1 MDSFYKLS
9 GLRCNPAKCQL
20 FCAGIPKEE
29 MLTISEFTEF
39 PLGTLPVRYLGVP
52 LITGKLTRQDCKV
65 LVDKI
70 TQKLRSWRSKLLSY
84 AGKIQLISTVI
95 TSTLQYWLNIFLLPQ
110 FVIKEVGRL
119 CNEFLW
125 DSAED
130 GSRKKGVMAWDKLSI
145 PKKEG
150 GLGIRNFGVWNKA
163 CVLRHLWEILTLGGS
178 IWVAWISRYRLK
190 GRSIWELSVGSAG
203 TLIWKRLLKCK
214 AIAYPFVSGN
224 GSNTLWQGEQMK
236 QFSMSRVWNDI
247 REKKPEVQWWR
258 LVWAKEIIPKHGLI
272 LWLAIHG
279 RLVTQDKLLAWG
291 ENVSGCCVLC
301 PGGVESRD
309 HLMIYCS
316 YSLSV
321 LKLCM
326 KSLSPPDVGDWEAT
340 VAWCAREWKKKAARS
355 RLCRVLWC
363 TAVSYIWRERCS
375 RMYRTKVIRDP
386 AMLVKLIREEVT
398 YRVYE
403 DPALQL
409 ELDSIQ

>member
-29 MLTISEFTEF
+29 MLAISEFAEF
-39 PLGTLPVRYLGVP
+39 SLGTLPVRYLGVP

-70 TQKLRSWRSKLLSY
+70 TQKLRSWWSKLLSY

-95 TSTLQYWLNIFLLPQ
+95 SSTLQYWLNIFLLPQ

-130 GSRKKGVMAWDKLSI
+130 GSRKKAFMAWDKLAT

-190 GRSIWELSVGSAG
+190 GRSIWELSVVSAG
-203 TLIWKRLLKCK
+203 TWIWKRLLKCR

-224 GSNTLWQGEQMK
+224 GSSTLWQGEQMK
-236 QFSMSRVWNDI
+236 RFSVSRVWNDI
-247 REKKPEVQWWR
+247 RVKQPEVQWWR
-258 LVWAKEIIPKHGLI
+258 LVWAKEINPKHGLI
-272 LWLAIHG
+272 LWLAIHR

-291 ENVSGCCVLC
+291 KNVSGCCLLC

-309 HLMIYCS
+309 HLLIYCS
-316 YSLSV
+316 YSISV
-321 LKLCM
+321 LKLGM
-326 KSLSPPDVGDWEAT
+326 KSLSPPDVGGWEAT
-340 VAWCAREWKKKAARS
+340 VAWCAREWKKKTDRS
-355 RLCRVLWC
+355 RICRMLWSA
-363 TAVSYIWRERCS
+363 AVSHI
-375 RMYRTKVIRDP
+375 
-386 AMLVKLIREEVT
+386 
-398 YRVYE
+398 
-403 DPALQL
+403 
-409 ELDSIQ
+409 